1 MFAPTFEI
9 KAEGIA
15 EAIRRAIEK
24 KLTGIGAGI
33 EINVVA
39 KGSTSRGSKSRSAST
54 NAMLSA
60 VLARDGRNFRFLSKE
75 QMGVVKTEVAKAI
88 RRDGGATNDDW
99 TRIGKQLI
107 DFVRSNLEANRNP
120 SGSPFRPLSPEYA
133 KAKAA
138 AGYGGQ
144 PIGIRTGQLAAEM
157 GTRIRKL

>member
-24 KLTGIGAGI
+24 KLTGIGAGV
-33 EINVVA
+33 EINVVS
-39 KGSTSRGSKSRSAST
+39 KGSTSRGRNSRSAST
-54 NAMLSA
+54 NAMLAA

-75 QMGVVKTEVAKAI
+75 QMEVVKGEVAKAI

-99 TRIGKQLI
+99 KRIGEMLI
-107 DFVRSNLEANRNP
+107 AFLRANLEANRNP
-120 SGSPFRPLSPEYA
+120 SGTPFRPLSPEYA
-133 KAKAA
+133 KEKAA

-144 PIGIRTGQLAAEM
+144 PIGVRTGQLRDEI